1 MHAALLIT
9 KELTKYET
17 SGILKISD
25 RKGAEAMRKYWR
37 IVAAIL
43 TAVVL
48 CVGCGG
54 KRLSET
60 ASAMASLTAEDIAG
74 FESFRWPNVTAEQ
87 LVAAL
92 NRAAA
97 HEITAE
103 EAAQAEAA
111 NTAEDEDFER
121 YIGIPIKN
129 GKYLM
134 AACGAAADIV
144 CVFDAGAALSSTYP
158 AEKSTTAYFRDHGL
172 YQLLWDSWEEQRD
185 EPVPELIPPERL
197 EPLPDKAELTT
208 EVFTC
213 QDLTVEVSGV
223 YYTRKGT
230 VQEDEKRIYENDCF
244 VVCPG
249 ATVTVL
255 AGGTQDDSEG
265 TPHANWRFYTL
276 EGDAVE
282 LLPGMAPLEITQ
294 GSSIGR
300 ESFPVLCFSLYEGW
314 LQEPSGD
321 PVEVV
326 RRAIDAETMK
336 GYVLSSRVTA
346 AAIDDAET
354 RRVAEM
360 YAGSEL
366 ARERGWT
373 DTLLAEHFVA
383 VRAEYDAEYDHTKTF
398 LEDGHITQFFYL
410 TQYDNGTWRITDS
423 GMRQAG

>member
-1 MHAALLIT
+1 
-9 KELTKYET
+9 
-17 SGILKISD
+17 
-25 RKGAEAMRKYWR
+25 MRKYWR

-134 AACGAAADIV
+134 AACGVAADIV

-158 AEKSTTAYFRDHGL
+158 AEKSTTAYFRDHDL

-223 YYTRKGT
+223 YYTRKGA
-230 VQEDEKRIYENDCF
+230 VQEDEDQTFANDIF

-249 ATVTVL
+249 ATFTVTA
-255 AGGTQDDSEG
+255 AGVENDSDG
-265 TPHANWRFYTL
+265 VPHANWKYYDPINGTM
-276 EGDAVE
+276 E